1 MSKINCNVAGDLIPL
16 YVDEVLSPDSAALVE
31 EHLAECEACTAK
43 VEQLRGETVVSQ
55 DKDVKPLRKIR
66 GKMKKDKRIIAAVS
80 AGVIVLAV
88 FLTAF
93 FCGVI
98 EFDAPYWTVKNRIT
112 VISGSDLKTDKAGH
126 DAVILYHG
134 KQNFDTRVFE
144 KVVGT
149 KNGVKQ
155 VEVTLYITR
164 AYWTMKPPINEEEE
178 WSLYQVHSYEI
189 GLHDG
194 DKVSDSDLDDVC
206 DAYKEYPGSCGAI
219 HRIDALEAAAGG
231 EIVAVYYG
239 KWSGENVPCDEITIG
254 KRYLLWAKEG
264 YQAE

>member
-55 DKDVKPLRKIR
+55 DKDVKPLRKIK

-112 VISGSDLKTDKAGH
+112 VVSGSDLKVEKEGH

-134 KQNFDTRVFE
+134 RQNFDTRVLE
-144 KVVGT
+144 QVVDT

-155 VEVTLYITR
+155 VEITLYITR
-164 AYWTMKPPINEEEE
+164 ACWTMKPPINEGEE
-178 WSLYQVHSYEI
+178 WSLYQVHSYE
-189 GLHDG
+189 LERP
-194 DKVSDSDLDDVC
+194 VSDSDLDDIC
-206 DAYKEYPGSCGAI
+206 NAYKDYPNTCGSV
-219 HRIDALEAAAGG
+219 HRSDALEAAEGG

-239 KWSGENVPCDEITIG
+239 RFSKANVPYDELTFTG
-254 KRYLLWAKEG
+254 KRHLLWAKEG
-264 YQAE
+264 YQAK